1 MASAKTITRAA
12 VAVFFIIA
20 ATSAALASAD
30 QRSTVTRL
38 AGELEQKAVTLA
50 LRSYDHFKGRNGSI
64 SDQEQ
69 AALFKSEAFA
79 ASCRLFLKLAEE
91 RTGYFHSSYAR
102 TNMYNAFTFLQ
113 SSFEEMER
121 EMRRAGLSPY
131 ELRDAG
137 RLMRNMERAF
147 SSWPDADNPAYLD
160 GRYVKDRRATVY
172 LIRKVRTGVFV
183 KHPFKNL
190 ESLYRYNYDQNRGK
204 NPWEYL
210 VEVRP
215 DILNKMEQGEMID
228 LNFEGRMIIEQS
240 NRPNRP
246 VHLIENGKRRGL
258 TSENLLRR
266 YGGWSRVYEVPAEVI
281 AGYPEGE
288 PIT

>member
-1 MASAKTITRAA
+1 MASLKNAGGAFFVILILASA
-12 VAVFFIIA
+12 V
-20 ATSAALASAD
+20 LASAD
-30 QRSTVTRL
+30 QRSAVTRL
-38 AGELEQKAVTLA
+38 AEDLEQKAASLA
-50 LRSYDHFKGRNGSI
+50 LRSYDHFKGRSGSI

-91 RTGYFHSSYAR
+91 RTGYFHSDYVR

-113 SSFEEMER
+113 TAFEEMEK

-147 SSWPDADNPAYLD
+147 SNWPDADNPAYLD

-172 LIRKVRTGVFV
+172 LILKAGTGDFV
-183 KHPFKNL
+183 KHPFKSL
-190 ESLYRYNYDQNRGK
+190 ESLYRYNYDRNRGK
-204 NPWEYL
+204 NPWDYL
-210 VEVRP
+210 VEVRTET
-215 DILNKMEQGEMID
+215 LNKMRQGGMID

-246 VHLIENGKRRGL
+246 VYLIENGKRRGL